1 MYQKIAPPPPR
12 IVQKITPNFMYKKL
26 LNTPQNSPYLSQKL
40 PYKHPASR
48 KITIFCQKNAA
59 RQLKNFWHF
68 LEIP

>member
-1 MYQKIAPPPPR
+1 
-12 IVQKITPNFMYKKL
+12 MYKKL

-59 RQLKNFWHF
+59 RQLKIFWHF